1 MSNEE
6 LIEFDN
12 ELVEMN
18 DDTQSDNENEI
29 IEVIPTDIPRENL
42 SKILQ
47 KIDEA
52 CDIAT
57 KFDPNLQR
65 SQIFHN
71 NLQQICKPY
80 RELQIMNTHHPKK
93 QTLIENFVTKTPNSL
108 PLKEIHVEAKAPIVQ
123 TKQTNSIK
131 YFFSKKSAKTVNW
144 EDLASKSVN

>member
-1 MSNEE
+1 
-6 LIEFDN
+6 
-12 ELVEMN
+12 MN

-71 NLQQICKPY
+71 NPALPTYHQ
-80 RELQIMNTHHPKK
+80 
-93 QTLIENFVTKTPNSL
+93 KT
-108 PLKEIHVEAKAPIVQ
+108 
-123 TKQTNSIK
+123 
-131 YFFSKKSAKTVNW
+131 
-144 EDLASKSVN
+144 

>member
-1 MSNEE
+1 MKSSLNW
-6 LIEFDN
+6 I
-12 ELVEMN
+12 MN

-65 SQIFHN
+65 S
-71 NLQQICKPY
+71 
-80 RELQIMNTHHPKK
+80 
-93 QTLIENFVTKTPNSL
+93 
-108 PLKEIHVEAKAPIVQ
+108 
-123 TKQTNSIK
+123 
-131 YFFSKKSAKTVNW
+131 
-144 EDLASKSVN
+144 

>member
-1 MSNEE
+1 MNTHHPKKQT
-6 LIEFDN
+6 LIENFITK
-12 ELVEMN
+12 
-18 DDTQSDNENEI
+18 TQSDNENEI

-71 NLQQICKPY
+71 NPALPTYHQ
-80 RELQIMNTHHPKK
+80 
-93 QTLIENFVTKTPNSL
+93 KT
-108 PLKEIHVEAKAPIVQ
+108 
-123 TKQTNSIK
+123 
-131 YFFSKKSAKTVNW
+131 
-144 EDLASKSVN
+144 